1 MAAIEKIGDK
11 HSDTI
16 GPPDSDIEIGSVA
29 VLEKPSQ
36 NGDEALQ
43 FLKNQHDVGEL
54 TPEEEKRLLRKID
67 WMIMPLMW
75 SCYCLQYLDKT
86 LGESLACSSVNC
98 LLTPR
103 LVNYAAVMGLY
114 DDANITTSQFSNL
127 ALM

>member
-1 MAAIEKIGDK
+1 MATIEKEGCK
-11 HSDTI
+11 HSDAI
-16 GPPDSDIEIGSVA
+16 GPSDSDIEIGSVA
-29 VLEKPSQ
+29 VVEKPTQ

-86 LGESLACSSVNC
+86 LGKSLSCIDVN
-98 LLTPR
+98 
-103 LVNYAAVMGLY
+103 
-114 DDANITTSQFSNL
+114 SF
-127 ALM
+127 

>member
-1 MAAIEKIGDK
+1 MAAFEKGDDK
-11 HSDTI
+11 HSDAI

-29 VLEKPSQ
+29 VVEKPTQ
-36 NGDEALQ
+36 NDDEALQ

-86 LGESLACSSVNC
+86 LGKSLSCIGVN
-98 LLTPR
+98 
-103 LVNYAAVMGLY
+103 
-114 DDANITTSQFSNL
+114 SF
-127 ALM
+127 

>member
-1 MAAIEKIGDK
+1 MATIEKEGGK
-11 HSDTI
+11 HSDAI

-29 VLEKPSQ
+29 VVEKPTQ

-43 FLKNQHDVGEL
+43 FLKSQHDVGEL

-86 LGESLACSSVNC
+86 LGKSLSCIGVN
-98 LLTPR
+98 
-103 LVNYAAVMGLY
+103 
-114 DDANITTSQFSNL
+114 SF
-127 ALM
+127 